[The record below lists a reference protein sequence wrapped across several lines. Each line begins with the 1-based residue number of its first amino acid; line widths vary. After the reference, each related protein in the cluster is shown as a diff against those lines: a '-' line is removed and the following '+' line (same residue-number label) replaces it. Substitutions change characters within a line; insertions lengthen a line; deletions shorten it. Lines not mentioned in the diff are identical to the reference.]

1 MGLGSSQGDEKQLL
15 FSNYCPWTHRP
26 TLCHLDRSE
35 AQWRDLR
42 FSGLYLEM
50 SEGFVVGIERKLKST
65 LDPGSCKLP

>member
-42 FSGLYLEM
+42 SAVFTWKCQ
-50 SEGFVVGIERKLKST
+50 R
-65 LDPGSCKLP
+65 GSWWG